1 MLYKKCWQLKS
12 TSKEIDKKYRVQK
25 EEKRV
30 FNTNLT
36 THEEYNKYNF
46 IVPLTKCMFCLF

>member
-1 MLYKKCWQLKS
+1 MLYKKCSQLKS
-12 TSKEIDKKYRVQK
+12 TSKEIDKKYRMQK

-46 IVPLTKCMFCLF
+46 IAPLTKCMFCLF